1 MVHIWDSH
9 KRINSVIRTYITC
22 HIHKACTQMGS
33 KVPNQPK
40 DNMHGRPLENHHE
53 FKAAFPKI
61 EDVDFRNGSQVDL
74 SPSQDQ
80 QKSAL
85 PHQSNQN
92 IPAGIS
98 SVQMP
103 RVFLLAV
110 KVDTSKA
117 QSQQSDSGAA
127 AVKLRNVGSL
137 VDLNQIIIRER
148 KKTYKKNKQNAWHF
162 IAVKVLAATRSSPT
176 S

>member
-1 MVHIWDSH
+1 MPHSQSMH
-9 KRINSVIRTYITC
+9 SNGQQSSQP
-22 HIHKACTQMGS
+22 TQH
-33 KVPNQPK
+33 
-40 DNMHGRPLENHHE
+40 NMHGQPLENHHE

-74 SPSQDQ
+74 SPSQYQ

-103 RVFLLAV
+103 RVGVNAHHSIGTLLEGYV
-110 KVDTSKA
+110 KT
-117 QSQQSDSGAA
+117 Q
-127 AVKLRNVGSL
+127 
-137 VDLNQIIIRER
+137 
-148 KKTYKKNKQNAWHF
+148 
-162 IAVKVLAATRSSPT
+162 VLDH
-176 S
+176 